1 MKCTCENIMSTALII
16 SRTMYLPSLFFI
28 ILTWEIFAL
37 PVTPTGWK
45 DFFFAS
51 LNESVL
57 VISIS
62 QEIHISFMII
72 SQCNKNTALPNYRV
86 LCDVLSSEFR
96 FPNVFTALINGLLFC
111 LDLSGA
117 EGLYINNIKSITTN
131 FVYLNDFFSQVT
143 EIYSIKTKTIK
154 IQ

>member
-1 MKCTCENIMSTALII
+1 MHLRKHYVHSFDNFTNHVSAIPFLHYSDLGDICIACYTNRLE
-16 SRTMYLPSLFFI
+16 R
-28 ILTWEIFAL
+28 
-37 PVTPTGWK
+37 
-45 DFFFAS
+45 FFFAS

-96 FPNVFTALINGLLFC
+96 FLNVFTALINGLLFC